1 MTALAEFLFSL
12 STCGVVG
19 LVGLL
24 FVADYGEHE
33 SYGVVDTLDIYVGA
47 RGVGA
52 GDNRIGPEAVVI
64 CGLGNFGSREC
75 RRDGRCCRGPGG
87 VSVAVW

>member
-24 FVADYGEHE
+24 FVADYGEYWDH
-33 SYGVVDTLDIYVGA
+33 SVVDAFDIVVGA
-47 RGVGA
+47 RVVGGC
-52 GDNRIGPEAVVI
+52 GDCVLRESLEQIGSHYRKGE
-64 CGLGNFGSREC
+64 
-75 RRDGRCCRGPGG
+75 
-87 VSVAVW
+87 